1 MTTVSST
8 AGAAAQWRRK
18 VWLLVAGSTLAYL
31 TLGCY
36 AAVLPGYVLHHLG
49 LSNAALGLAMGVTGV
64 VAVGLRPFGGS
75 WGDRYGRR
83 PLAVAGAAILGAGSG
98 VLIGPGVLG
107 VIVVG
112 RLLTGAGDALFI
124 TATMAWAADAAEP
137 ERRGRAM
144 ATIGM
149 SLWLGLALGPQ
160 WAVWTRDHFGYDGV
174 WLGAAGF
181 SLLAALLI
189 WLVGPTPRPPAPAAG
204 ETYVKI
210 PRGAILP
217 AVAMLF
223 VCYGNAVFE
232 TFGIVH
238 LTGRGVSSGAGIGG
252 AASVFTV
259 VAVVTFLGRFLGGML
274 SDRIGPRPVGIAGV
288 LSVAAAYLVLAA
300 ASDFVVAAIGGAL
313 LGLGLAL
320 VYPSLSLMVTRRVG
334 PNERGAGLGVFLA
347 ALDVTFAIGPP
358 LGSLVVGAASTGTA
372 LWTAGL
378 VCVLALPIVLIA
390 GNAPA
395 GPDPDEGLEL
405 AEELPPAP
413 AV

>member
-1 MTTVSST
+1 MHGSSN
-8 AGAAAQWRRK
+8 ASAAQYQRK
-18 VWLLVAGSTLAYL
+18 VWLLVAASTLAYL

-49 LSNAALGLAMGVTGV
+49 LSNAALGVAMGVTGV

-98 VLIGPGVLG
+98 VLVGPGVLG
-107 VIVVG
+107 VIVLG

-160 WAVWTRDHFGYDGV
+160 WAVWMRDHYGYDGV

-181 SLLAALLI
+181 SFLAALLI
-189 WLVGPTPRPPAPAAG
+189 WLVGPTPRTEPVEG
-204 ETYVKI
+204 ETFVKV

-217 AVAMLF
+217 AIAMLF

-238 LTGRGVSSGAGIGG
+238 LTGRGVSSGAGLGG

-259 VAVVTFLGRFLGGML
+259 VAIVTFLGRFVGGVM
-274 SDRIGPRPVGIAGV
+274 SDRLGPRPVGIAGV
-288 LSVAAAYLVLAA
+288 ISVSASYIVIAA
-300 ASDFVVAAIGGAL
+300 ASDFAIAAVGAAL

-320 VYPSLSLMVTRRVG
+320 VYPSLSLLVTRRVG
-334 PNERGAGLGVFLA
+334 ENERGAGLGVFLA

-358 LGSLVVGAASTGTA
+358 LGSAVVSIASTGAA
-372 LWTAGL
+372 LWSAGI
-378 VCVLALPIVLIA
+378 VCLLALPIVIAA
-390 GNAPA
+390 GNPA
-395 GPDPDEGLEL
+395 AGSDPDEGLEL
-405 AEELPPAP
+405 AEELPPG
-413 AV
+413 AVV

>member
-1 MTTVSST
+1 MNGSSN
-8 AGAAAQWRRK
+8 ASAAQYRRK
-18 VWLLVAGSTLAYL
+18 VWLLVAASTLAYL

-49 LSNAALGLAMGVTGV
+49 LSNAALGVAMGVTGV

-98 VLIGPGVLG
+98 VLVGPGVLG
-107 VIVVG
+107 IIVLG

-160 WAVWTRDHFGYDGV
+160 WAVWMRDNYGYDGV

-189 WLVGPTPRPPAPAAG
+189 WLVGPTPRSEPVEG

-210 PRGAILP
+210 PRGAIMP
-217 AVAMLF
+217 AIAMLF

-259 VAVVTFLGRFLGGML
+259 VAIVTFLGRFVGGVM
-274 SDRIGPRPVGIAGV
+274 SDRLGPRPVGIAGV
-288 LSVAAAYLVLAA
+288 ISVSASYIVIAAASSFAVAAAGA
-300 ASDFVVAAIGGAL
+300 AL

-320 VYPSLSLMVTRRVG
+320 VYPSLSLLVTRRVG
-334 PNERGAGLGVFLA
+334 ENERGAGLGVFLA

-358 LGSLVVGAASTGTA
+358 LGSAVVSIASTGAA
-372 LWTAGL
+372 LWTAGVACL
-378 VCVLALPIVLIA
+378 LALPIVIAA
-390 GNAPA
+390 GNPA
-395 GPDPDEGLEL
+395 AGSDPDEGLEL
-405 AEELPPAP
+405 AEELPPG
-413 AV
+413 AVV

>member
-1 MTTVSST
+1 MHGSSN
-8 AGAAAQWRRK
+8 ASAAQYQRK
-18 VWLLVAGSTLAYL
+18 VWLLVAASTLAYL

-49 LSNAALGLAMGVTGV
+49 LSNAALGVAMGVTGV

-98 VLIGPGVLG
+98 VLVGPGVLG
-107 VIVVG
+107 VIVLG

-160 WAVWTRDHFGYDGV
+160 WAVWMRDHYGYDGV

-189 WLVGPTPRPPAPAAG
+189 WLVGPTPRTELVEG
-204 ETYVKI
+204 ETFVKV

-217 AVAMLF
+217 AIAMLF

-238 LTGRGVSSGAGIGG
+238 LTGRGVSSGAGLGG

-259 VAVVTFLGRFLGGML
+259 VAIVTFLGRFVGGVM
-274 SDRIGPRPVGIAGV
+274 SDRLGPRPVGIAGV
-288 LSVAAAYLVLAA
+288 ISVSASYIVIAA
-300 ASDFVVAAIGGAL
+300 ASDFAIAAVGAAL

-320 VYPSLSLMVTRRVG
+320 VYPSLSLLVTRRVG
-334 PNERGAGLGVFLA
+334 ENERGAGLGVFLA

-358 LGSLVVGAASTGTA
+358 LGSAVVSIASTGAA
-372 LWTAGL
+372 LWSAGI
-378 VCVLALPIVLIA
+378 VCLLALPIVIAA
-390 GNAPA
+390 GNPA
-395 GPDPDEGLEL
+395 AGSDPDEGLEL
-405 AEELPPAP
+405 AEELPPG
-413 AV
+413 AVV

>member
-1 MTTVSST
+1 MPPSSSS
-8 AGAAAQWRRK
+8 AGSVQYRRK
-18 VWLLVAGSTLAYL
+18 VWLLVAGSTLAYM

-107 VIVVG
+107 VIVLG

-160 WAVWTRDHFGYDGV
+160 WAVWTRDHWGYDGV
-174 WLGAAGF
+174 WLGAAAF

-189 WLVGPTPRPPAPAAG
+189 WLVGPTPRPAPREEG
-204 ETYVKI
+204 EIYVKV

-238 LTGRGVSSGAGIGG
+238 LTNRGVSSGAGIGG

-259 VAVVTFLGRFLGGML
+259 VAIVTFLGRFVGGVM
-274 SDRIGPRPVGIAGV
+274 SDRLGPRPVGIAGV
-288 LSVAAAYLVLAA
+288 ISVAASYIVIAM
-300 ASDFVVAAIGGAL
+300 ASNFAVAAIGAAL

-320 VYPSLSLMVTRRVG
+320 VYPSLSLLVTRRVG
-334 PNERGAGLGVFLA
+334 ENERGAGLGVFLA
-347 ALDVTFAIGPP
+347 ALDVSFAIGPP
-358 LGSLVVGAASTGTA
+358 LGSAVVSIASTGAA
-372 LWTAGL
+372 LWTAGIACL
-378 VCVLALPIVLIA
+378 FALPIVIAA
-390 GNAPA
+390 GNPA
-395 GPDPDEGLEL
+395 SGADPDEGLEL
-405 AEELPPAP
+405 AEELPPG
-413 AV
+413 AVV